1 MTRHIRILFVVS
13 FLLFNGSFLCLAG
26 DKWTDS
32 SGTKTIEADFVKL
45 DGIELTLKKSDG
57 KEIVV
62 PLHKLDTES
71 RALARRLAKS
81 PRTPETMESKA
92 TDTESTTNKS
102 LAIEPFWLLWN
113 DGRTQF
119 VKFPAR

>member
-45 DGIELTLKKSDG
+45 DGIELTLKNSDG

-62 PLHKLDTES
+62 PLQKLDTES
-71 RALARRLAKS
+71 RALEGWPSRLEP
-81 PRTPETMESKA
+81 PRP
-92 TDTESTTNKS
+92 
-102 LAIEPFWLLWN
+102 WN
-113 DGRTQF
+113 PKRRTQSQLQTN
-119 VKFPAR
+119 R